1 MKSNQIV
8 ETPRRHLNPASC
20 LLTKI
25 KTCGRKT
32 EKHGKIQDSKD
43 TKNIYIYAGV
53 CSFFFPL
60 FFVIYV
66 HLTQEE
72 RE

>member
-53 CSFFFPL
+53 CSFFFPP
-60 FFVIYV
+60 FFFLLSMCI
-66 HLTQEE
+66 
-72 RE
+72 